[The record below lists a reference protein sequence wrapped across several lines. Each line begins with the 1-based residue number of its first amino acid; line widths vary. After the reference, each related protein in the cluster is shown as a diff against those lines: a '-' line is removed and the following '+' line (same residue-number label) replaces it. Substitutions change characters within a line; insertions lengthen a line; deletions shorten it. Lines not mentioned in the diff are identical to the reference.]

1 MVSTKTTKEVKYFYA
16 TGKRKSA
23 IAKVRIYPS
32 KEKNISISINE
43 RTVDDFFPLKE
54 WQQRMLIPFNVVKL
68 QNKFDLVITGMSSIA
83 LESIAIGVP
92 VIVINKEYWFFNK
105 SIPDEI
111 SKKDRADENN
121 GIKNEAGFPDA
132 GKFRSGQ
139 FALAVKNGHHS
150 VV

>member
-54 WQQRMLIPFNVVKL
+54 WQQKMLIPFNVVKL
-68 QNKFDLVITGMSSIA
+68 QNKFDLVINVQGGGVIGQ
-83 LESIAIGVP
+83 LEAIVHG
-92 VIVINKEYWFFNK
+92 
-105 SIPDEI
+105 I
-111 SKKDRADENN
+111 SKALREYDESFKT
-121 GIKNEAGFPDA
+121 IL
-132 GKFRSGQ
+132 R
-139 FALAVKNGHHS
+139 KNGFITRDS
-150 VV
+150 RVKESKKYGLKRARKAPQYTKR

>member
-32 KEKNISISINE
+32 TEKKISISINE

-68 QNKFDLVITGMSSIA
+68 QNKFDL
-83 LESIAIGVP
+83 
-92 VIVINKEYWFFNK
+92 
-105 SIPDEI
+105 
-111 SKKDRADENN
+111 
-121 GIKNEAGFPDA
+121 
-132 GKFRSGQ
+132 
-139 FALAVKNGHHS
+139 
-150 VV
+150 

>member
-68 QNKFDLVITGMSSIA
+68 QNKFDLVINVQGGGVIGQ
-83 LESIAIGVP
+83 LEAIVHG
-92 VIVINKEYWFFNK
+92 
-105 SIPDEI
+105 I
-111 SKKDRADENN
+111 SKALREYDENFKT
-121 GIKNEAGFPDA
+121 IL
-132 GKFRSGQ
+132 R
-139 FALAVKNGHHS
+139 KNGFITRDS
-150 VV
+150 RVKESKKYGLKRARKAPQYTKR